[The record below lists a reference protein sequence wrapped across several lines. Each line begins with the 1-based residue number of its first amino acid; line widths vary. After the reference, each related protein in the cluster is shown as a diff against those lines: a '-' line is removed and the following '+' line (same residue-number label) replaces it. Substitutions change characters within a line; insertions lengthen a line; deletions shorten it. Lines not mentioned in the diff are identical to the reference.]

1 MYARS
6 ALGDNAMPYLTES
19 RFKHHPSGLSSM
31 AAPVLPLPRESDSEA
46 EKADRFVGCIA
57 GPALPVVTGSS
68 AEKVQEHSEP
78 A

>member
-1 MYARS
+1 
-6 ALGDNAMPYLTES
+6 
-19 RFKHHPSGLSSM
+19 M

-57 GPALPVVTGSS
+57 GPALPVGTSSS